1 MLASLAKVRS
11 LCYLMFNKN
20 SFAFIS
26 TREIR
31 NGYYVCDR

>member
-20 SFAFIS
+20 SFVIINA
-26 TREIR
+26 REIR